1 MRMERVGVAM
11 LSMTNQV
18 EELRQKALAKVRE
31 NELEEAS
38 VRERAIDEALGIYD
52 QALALCEDDE
62 ARELFTINKADAMI
76 AISRSGPEVQELA
89 RVIMRRRNPR
99 HVCLAAYAL
108 QYKNRLESDFKRALF
123 YGQLALGA
131 AREASDL
138 SYERAVLL
146 DLGNVYLMDSQ
157 PEKAI
162 ECFRQA
168 VDDAERAEEAIQR
181 LILASAT
188 ESLGYCYVLQG
199 NVDEGISLIERSLAW
214 TDEKLGRAEAHM
226 DLCYGYLEK
235 GDLERARFYGDSAL
249 ELAQEERQIRNMH
262 YLLGEVAY
270 KQGDSEAAEFHF
282 DELARFYP
290 NFRHLKRLLFA
301 IDLRKMVNLK
311 L

>member
-1 MRMERVGVAM
+1 MRKERVGVAM
-11 LSMTNQV
+11 LNAMNRV
-18 EELRQKALAKVRE
+18 EELRQAALARVRE
-31 NELEEAS
+31 NELEEAP
-38 VRERAIDEALGIYD
+38 VREKAIEEALSIYD
-52 QALALCEDDE
+52 EALALCEDDE
-62 ARELFTINKADAMI
+62 ARELITINKADAMI

-131 AREASDL
+131 AGEANDPA
-138 SYERAVLL
+138 YQRAVLL
-146 DLGNVYLMDSQ
+146 DLGNIYLMDSQ
-157 PEKAI
+157 TEKAI
-162 ECFRQA
+162 ECFTQA
-168 VDDAERAEEAIQR
+168 IDDAQRADEAIQR

-188 ESLGYCYVLQG
+188 ESLGYCHVIKG
-199 NVDEGISLIERSLAW
+199 DVDHGIALIERSLAW

-235 GDLERARFYGDSAL
+235 GDLEKARFYGDSAL
-249 ELAQEERQIRNMH
+249 DLAQEERQIRNMH
-262 YLLGEVAY
+262 YLLGEIAY

-290 NFRHLKRLLFA
+290 DFRHLKRLLFA